1 MAADC
6 LGMDGPS
13 ALLKTMKI
21 RFYVNSAKPKA
32 RAAKRPLAAA
42 AKALGLTVT
51 TGLADVLVSLGG
63 DGTILRAVHEFPG
76 LPILGLNLGG
86 LGYLSSVGT
95 GEFEKALRM
104 LARGRYGIHERTM
117 LEVVKRDGTASERA
131 VALNDV
137 VVMHE
142 MSGHVAAMDVESDG
156 RAVTRYIA
164 DGLVIENPTGS
175 TAYSLAAGGPVLMP
189 DAAVL
194 ALTPVC
200 PHALSTRPMVT
211 RDTVRFTV
219 TCRRRVTGEAEKLG
233 VYADGEKV
241 FDLQEDESAEI
252 RRAAVTARLV
262 ELDGY
267 DPYEVLARK
276 LGWSG
281 ANVK

>member
-1 MAADC
+1 
-6 LGMDGPS
+6 
-13 ALLKTMKI
+13 MKI
-21 RFYVNSAKPKA
+21 RFYVNSSKPNA
-32 RAAKRPLAAA
+32 RAAKRPLAAE
-42 AKALGLTVT
+42 AKRLGLTVT
-51 TGLADVLVSLGG
+51 TGAADVLVALGG
-63 DGTILRAVHEFPG
+63 DGTMLRAVHEFPG
-76 LPILGLNLGG
+76 MPVLGLNLGG
-86 LGYLSSVGT
+86 LGYLSSVGV

-117 LEVVKRDGTASERA
+117 LEVVKRDGTSAQRA
-131 VALNDV
+131 VSLNDV

-156 RAVTRYIA
+156 RAVTRYVA
-164 DGLVIENPTGS
+164 DGLVIATPTGS

-194 ALTPVC
+194 ALTPIC
-200 PHALSTRPMVT
+200 PHALGARPMVV

-219 TCRRRVTGEAEKLG
+219 TSRRRVTGEAETLG
-233 VYADGEKV
+233 VYADGEKI
-241 FDLQEDESAEI
+241 FDLKEDESAEV

-267 DPYEVLARK
+267 DPYEVLSRK

-281 ANVK
+281 ANLK